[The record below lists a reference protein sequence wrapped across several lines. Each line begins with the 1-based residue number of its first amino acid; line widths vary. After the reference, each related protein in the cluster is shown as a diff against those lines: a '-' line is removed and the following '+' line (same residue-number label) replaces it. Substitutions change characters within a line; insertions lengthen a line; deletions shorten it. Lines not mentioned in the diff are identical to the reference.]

1 MRNILIRSV
10 RVRKSIFTTSDWQKP
25 NFKANCLNLRS
36 KEDLNV
42 NLKEALFWH
51 LITRPVCPLPQVA
64 AVSLLKMDN
73 AYKIPH
79 LRCWAYA
86 CKTNLP
92 SNTAFRGFG
101 FPQSALVTE
110 TWITGVADKTGLSPE
125 KVRKWRHLLSWN

>member
-1 MRNILIRSV
+1 
-10 RVRKSIFTTSDWQKP
+10 
-25 NFKANCLNLRS
+25 
-36 KEDLNV
+36 
-42 NLKEALFWH
+42 
-51 LITRPVCPLPQVA
+51 
-64 AVSLLKMDN
+64 MDN
-73 AYKIPH
+73 AYKIPN

-125 KVRKWRHLLSWN
+125 KVTK